1 MTTFTINNLER
12 STDGDIV
19 NVIHWTATK
28 TDGDFVASVYSS
40 QAVEVGDTLVPYA
53 DLTEAVVVEWVKEKL
68 DLVSL
73 ESALDAQIEAQ
84 KNPVTASGTPW
95 QV

>member
-1 MTTFTINNLER
+1 MTTVFTINNLDR
-12 STDGDIV
+12 NTDGDV
-19 NVIHWTATK
+19 VTNVHWSAIK

-68 DLVSL
+68 DLESL

-84 KNPVTASGTPW
+84 KNPVTASGVPW
-95 QV
+95 

>member
-1 MTTFTINNLER
+1 MTTVFTINNLDR
-12 STDGDIV
+12 NTDGDV
-19 NVIHWTATK
+19 VTNVHWTATK
-28 TDGDFVASVYSS
+28 TDGGFVASVYSS

-68 DLVSL
+68 DLESL

-84 KNPVTASGTPW
+84 KNPVTASGVPW
-95 QV
+95 